1 MNVVFLGVW
10 SWQFASALSFAL
22 VVMSGALI
30 LLSLLARLSV
40 ASVDARWA
48 EHLEPA
54 TAPIPLPQL
63 RLRAESCWAAAA
75 VPSRAPPHHSSP
87 PGGLAIADFPRDSRR
102 G

>member
-10 SWQFASALSFAL
+10 AWQFATTLSFVL

-30 LLSLLARLSV
+30 LLSLLARLGA
-40 ASVDARWA
+40 ASVDARLA
-48 EHLEPA
+48 DHLEPA
-54 TAPIPLPQL
+54 TAPIPRPQL

-75 VPSRAPPHHSSP
+75 VPSRAPPFHSSP
-87 PGGLAIADFPRDSRR
+87 PGGLAIDDLPPDSRR

>member
-10 SWQFASALSFAL
+10 AWQFATTLSFAL

-30 LLSLLARLSV
+30 LLSLLARLNV
-40 ASVDARWA
+40 ASVDARSTG
-48 EHLEPA
+48 HLEPA
-54 TAPIPLPQL
+54 TAPIPRPQL
-63 RLRAESCWAAAA
+63 RLRAEASWAAAA

-87 PGGLAIADFPRDSRR
+87 PGGLPIADFLRDSRR